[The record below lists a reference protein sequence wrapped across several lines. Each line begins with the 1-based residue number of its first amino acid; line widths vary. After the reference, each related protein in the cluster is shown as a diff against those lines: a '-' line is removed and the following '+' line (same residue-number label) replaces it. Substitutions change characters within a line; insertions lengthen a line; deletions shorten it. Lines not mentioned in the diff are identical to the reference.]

1 MNKPILFALLTSVL
15 LVNCK
20 RSAEPQESAQIVA
33 PAQIVERSPAALRQT
48 YSQRMALRK
57 TPLPL
62 KQEKSAGRLL
72 PVDEAPLDT
81 AFFVFREDLLDI
93 VAKKDAHR
101 LLAYIDPHIKCGFG
115 AENGL
120 PDFVRQWNLD
130 APEKVAGSPL
140 WQHLEDV
147 LQHGGVFGPGRQNFQ
162 APYYAATFPDTEDA
176 LESAAINA
184 REVRMREGP
193 GLTGKVIQNI
203 SFEIVT
209 VLERSELEDTIEGRT
224 YPWFKIKTRSGK
236 EGWVFGRFIGL
247 PAGYRAVFEPLGSKW
262 RMTLFLAG
270 D

>member
-1 MNKPILFALLTSVL
+1 MLFALLAFATFL
-15 LVNCK
+15 LNCK
-20 RSAEPQESAQIVA
+20 RSSEPQESAQTVA
-33 PAQIVERSPAALRQT
+33 PAQIIERSPAALRQT
-48 YSQRMALRK
+48 YVQRMAARK

-62 KQEKSAGRLL
+62 KQEKSSGRLL

-101 LLAYIDPHIKCGFG
+101 LLAYVDPHIKCGFG
-115 AENGL
+115 TENGL

-140 WQHLEDV
+140 WQQLEDV
-147 LQHGGVFGPGRQNFQ
+147 LQRGGVFGPGRQNFQ
-162 APYYAATFPDTEDA
+162 APYYAATFPETEDA

-193 GLTGKVIQNI
+193 SLTGKVIQNI

-209 VLERSELEDTIEGRT
+209 IVDRSAEEETIEGRT
-224 YPWFKIKTRSGK
+224 YPWFKIRTRSGK
-236 EGWVFGRFIGL
+236 EGWVYGRFIGL
-247 PAGYRAVFEPLGSKW
+247 PAGYRAVFEPSGNKW
-262 RMTLFLAG
+262 RMTVFLSG

>member
-1 MNKPILFALLTSVL
+1 MYKTILLACCALLL
-15 LVNCK
+15 LNCK
-20 RSAEPQESAQIVA
+20 RGSESSESAQTVA
-33 PAQIVERSPAALRQT
+33 LAQVIERSPAALRQT
-48 YSQRMALRK
+48 YTQRMALRK

-101 LLAYIDPHIKCGFG
+101 LLAYVDPHIKCGFDS
-115 AENGL
+115 ENGL

-140 WQHLEDV
+140 WQQLEDV
-147 LQHGGVFGPGRQNFQ
+147 LQRGGVFGPGRQNFQ
-162 APYYAATFPDTEDA
+162 APYYAATFPETEDA
-176 LESAAINA
+176 LESAVINA

-193 GLTGKVIQNI
+193 SLTGKVIQNI

-209 VLERSELEDTIEGRT
+209 IMDRSVEEETIEGRT

-236 EGWVFGRFIGL
+236 EGWVYGRFIGRL
-247 PAGYRAVFEPLGSKW
+247 AGYHAVFEPLGSKW
-262 RMTLFLAG
+262 RMTSFLAG